1 MAKAVNNIK
10 YTSVLP
16 VEYVDSLKE
25 LVLSDSIPSINY
37 GIREAVEQY
46 LVIKKNEQYDA
57 QMIEASKDKEF
68 MKRTMKADSEFAYVD
83 CEVSGEW

>member
-25 LVLSDSIPSINY
+25 LVSSDSIPSINY

-46 LVIKKNEQYDA
+46 LVLKKNEQYDA